1 MDIDLLSK
9 MVKEIILEA
18 DAVTLPGLGSF
29 VTEIVPASFSDRGYT
44 INPPYRRLYFSPKQG
59 DDTLLV
65 DLYASSNPV
74 SHEDA
79 TRIVVEFLARMKEE
93 LKVRKTIVFPE
104 LGRLRATRENNFF
117 FVSDE
122 DLDIYPYGF
131 GLEPISLKNRPET
144 REEVRDAVASLAEI
158 VEGPAEPG
166 AATTSVEIEAVAEAV
181 PVVDTEFQESAAE
194 PVEEAVAEPELM
206 VEPEQE
212 PITEQ
217 EPEPM
222 AEPEQEVTEPASIA
236 EPVAVQEPVTE
247 QEPEPMV
254 EPEQEVTEPVAEP
267 VAEQEPIAEP
277 VPITEPASI
286 AEHVAVQEPV
296 AEQEPEQE
304 PAPASSTPSAPPVSS
319 APSTPPAP
327 STPSAPKRLSA
338 WVVLGRMFLIAAGIV
353 LVALV
358 ALAIV
363 GRVAPDIVDNYLY
376 TAEELEI
383 LRY

>member
-166 AATTSVEIEAVAEAV
+166 AATTSVGIEAVAEAV

-194 PVEEAVAEPELM
+194 PVEEAVAEPE
-206 VEPEQE
+206 
-212 PITEQ
+212 PIAEQ

-222 AEPEQEVTEPASIA
+222 AEPEQE
-236 EPVAVQEPVTE
+236 PVTE
-247 QEPEPMV
+247 QEP
-254 EPEQEVTEPVAEP
+254 A
-267 VAEQEPIAEP
+267 
-277 VPITEPASI
+277 
-286 AEHVAVQEPV
+286 
-296 AEQEPEQE
+296 
-304 PAPASSTPSAPPVSS
+304 
-319 APSTPPAP
+319 PAP
-327 STPSAPKRLSA
+327 STPSAPKRPSA